1 MTEENN
7 NPLKVHF
14 IPGCFDSFEGTQ
26 EELDNLIAE
35 INRMANSGDLS
46 AMGEP
51 IDLSELLGDLED
63 LEDEPSYDPSQ
74 DWSGTGRRL
83 Q

>member
-14 IPGCFDSFEGTQ
+14 MPGCFDDFEGTQ
-26 EELDNLIAE
+26 EELNDLIAE
-35 INRMANSGDLS
+35 INRMANSGEL
-46 AMGEP
+46 AALGEP
-51 IDLSELLGDLED
+51 IDLEELLED
-63 LEDEPSYDPSQ
+63 LDDEPSYDPSQ